1 MKEHWTIPV
10 IVSILILGTLGL
22 SQNAY
27 APLEVV
33 KLTASDAAAFDDFG
47 VSVSISGNTAIVGA
61 QLDDDAGSNSGSAYI
76 FVKSGTTWT
85 QEAKLTASDGATEVL
100 FGGSVSISGNTV
112 IVGARGDNDGGAKS
126 GSAYVFVKP
135 SGGWAGSLNE
145 DAKLTASDAAA
156 LDVFGRAVSISGDT
170 IIVGANSD
178 DDGGTNSGSAYVFV
192 KPGGGWAGSLNE
204 DAKLTASD
212 AAAFDIFGQFATIS
226 GDNVIVGARFNDDA
240 GTNSGSAYI
249 FDLAKE
255 EICHKGKTITVSE
268 NALAAH
274 LKHADTLGPCS

>member
-61 QLDDDAGSNSGSAYI
+61 QLDDDAGTS
-76 FVKSGTTWT
+76 
-85 QEAKLTASDGATEVL
+85 
-100 FGGSVSISGNTV
+100 
-112 IVGARGDNDGGAKS
+112 
-126 GSAYVFVKP
+126 
-135 SGGWAGSLNE
+135 
-145 DAKLTASDAAA
+145 
-156 LDVFGRAVSISGDT
+156 
-170 IIVGANSD
+170 
-178 DDGGTNSGSAYVFV
+178 
-192 KPGGGWAGSLNE
+192 
-204 DAKLTASD
+204 
-212 AAAFDIFGQFATIS
+212 
-226 GDNVIVGARFNDDA
+226 
-240 GTNSGSAYI
+240 SGSAYI

>member
-33 KLTASDAAAFDDFG
+33 
-47 VSVSISGNTAIVGA
+47 
-61 QLDDDAGSNSGSAYI
+61 
-76 FVKSGTTWT
+76 
-85 QEAKLTASDGATEVL
+85 
-100 FGGSVSISGNTV
+100 
-112 IVGARGDNDGGAKS
+112 
-126 GSAYVFVKP
+126 
-135 SGGWAGSLNE
+135 
-145 DAKLTASDAAA
+145 
-156 LDVFGRAVSISGDT
+156 
-170 IIVGANSD
+170 
-178 DDGGTNSGSAYVFV
+178 
-192 KPGGGWAGSLNE
+192 
-204 DAKLTASD
+204 KLTASD